1 MPAVRD
7 LATVSPALLLLSEGE
22 QSNAGGQ
29 RGQAVRRVRDLKRKA
44 VDKVYVLRKSYV
56 VIVAGALSR
65 RQIKAEQD

>member
-7 LATVSPALLLLSEGE
+7 LATVSSALLLLSEGE

-44 VDKVYVLRKSYV
+44 VDRVYVLRKSYV

-65 RQIKAEQD
+65 RQIKTEQN